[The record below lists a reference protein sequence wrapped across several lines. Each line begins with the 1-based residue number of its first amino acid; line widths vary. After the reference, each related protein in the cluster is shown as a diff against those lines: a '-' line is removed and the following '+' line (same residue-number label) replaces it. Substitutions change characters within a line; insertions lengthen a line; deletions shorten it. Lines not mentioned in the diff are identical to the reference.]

1 MALAA
6 VPLPYGLRDVKIQK
20 LSDDGTSLVGGQI
33 DLPYARTFSFTETE
47 DFEELRGDD
56 SQVATHGAGPIVE
69 WELESGGVSFE
80 AVSAMYGGTVITD
93 GTTGVDLRKRWR
105 KLKTDQRPYFRV
117 EGQSISD
124 SGGDVHGI
132 VYRCKATDNLEGSFE
147 DGSFFLTGAS
157 GQGMGNLIPGP
168 DLDALFDFVQNEA
181 VTAIV

>member
-20 LSDDGTSLVGGQI
+20 LTDDGTATVGGLI
-33 DLPYARTFSFTETE
+33 DLPYSRTFNFKETE

-105 KLKTDQRPYFRV
+105 KLKTDMRPYFRV
-117 EGQSISD
+117 TGQSISD
-124 SGGDVHGI
+124 SGGDVHGV
-132 VYRCKATDNLEGSFE
+132 VYRCKATDDLEGEFS
-147 DGSFFLTGAS
+147 DGSFFLTSGK

-168 DLDALFDFVQNEA
+168 DFDALYDFIQHEA
-181 VTAIV
+181 VTAIA

>member
-20 LSDDGTSLVGGQI
+20 LSDDGTTLVGSQI
-33 DLPYARTFSFTETE
+33 DLPYARTFSFSETE

-69 WELESGGVSFE
+69 WELESGGISFE
-80 AVSAMYGGTVITD
+80 AVSAMYGGTV
-93 GTTGVDLRKRWR
+93 TTSGVSPNLRKRWR
-105 KLKTDQRPYFRV
+105 KLSTDMRPYFRV

-132 VYRCKATDNLEGSFE
+132 VYRCKATDNMEGEFS
-147 DGSFFLTGAS
+147 DGSFFLTGGS
-157 GQGMGNLIPGP
+157 GQGMGNLIAGP
-168 DLDALFDFVQNEA
+168 DFNSLFDFVQNET
-181 VTAIV
+181 VTPIV